1 MKLICSNPKQSLNKA
16 YLKQRITRNEIELF
30 KTNLITLLNKIK
42 EIEQQPRDESE
53 EHLKNNLRD
62 FLLYTYYKST
72 NVINTKDKIDLV
84 IHLGMSTND
93 DVGVII
99 EAKRPSNTGEMLSEI
114 NPNRKSIHELIL
126 YYLNQRIIFNNNQLK
141 YLVATNINEWYI
153 FDANYF
159 DKYIYRN
166 SQIKKLYDSKINEK
180 KDNPF
185 FYEEIAKILTNS
197 EIEIPCVYFDIRKY
211 DTILRNPQ
219 NEDDKDLI
227 ALYKILSP
235 QHLLKIPSAND
246 SNSLNQNFYKELLHI
261 IGLEEVKEGGK
272 NIIRRKKDNPNQAS
286 LIELA
291 IDSLLTEDVF
301 HRIPDISIYG
311 EKKEERVF
319 NIALE
324 LCLTWINR
332 ILFLKLLE
340 GQLISYHN
348 GNKDYKFLNSEKIK
362 DFDELFNLFHRVL
375 AIDFNSRKSNNKLK
389 YSKIPY
395 LNSSLFEIS
404 ELEDNTIKINT
415 LENNEELELINATV
429 LKDIKGTKNKLPIL
443 EYLFKFLDAFDFASE
458 GVEDIQEDTKTL
470 INASVLGKVFEKING
485 YKDGSIFTP
494 GFITM
499 YMCRQSIRMAVMQK
513 FKDKYGWNIE
523 QFDDIKNYLADRKS
537 TKDIL
542 EFNDVINSL
551 RICDPA
557 VGSGHFLVSALN
569 EIIAIKYELGLLA
582 DNSGTRIRD
591 YEIIIEN
598 DELIITNHNG
608 DIFEYKIK
616 NGKPLNNDIQRLQK
630 TLFHEK
636 QTIIESCLFGV
647 DINPNSVKIC
657 RLRLWIELLKNAY
670 YKDTEQAIDG
680 EMQLE
685 TLPNIDINI
694 KYGNS
699 LLSRFALDAD
709 LSKALKSIKYNIE
722 SYRGFVSE
730 YKNVKSREVKRGLQ
744 VIINSIKG
752 DFRSEINKNDPKVER
767 LYKLSGELSILENQ
781 SSMFDLNEKEKKELE
796 KKKNNL
802 KIEITKISNE
812 IEDIKSNVIYKNAF
826 EWRFEF
832 PEVLDDNGNFIG
844 FDIMIGN
851 PPYIQL
857 QSMGKETDYLS
868 KANYETFIR
877 SGDIYALFIEK
888 GIQILNKKGY
898 ISFIISNKWMRAG
911 YGEKLRDFIANK
923 TSPLQLID
931 FCGYKVFESAS
942 VDSNILITSKL
953 KDINNE
959 FYACSINSDF
969 EKDTSIQN
977 YYLSNKQLMP
987 QMTKESLVIFSNIEL
1002 HIYNKIKTLGTP
1014 LKNWNIKINYG
1025 IKTGLNEAFIID
1037 GKKKDEM
1044 ISLEP
1049 QSVNIIKPI
1058 LRGRDI
1064 KRYKAE
1070 FADLWLIFIPW
1081 HFPLHRVSAINGA
1094 SQKAEDEFKKQ
1105 YPIVYN
1111 HLLNNKDSLSAR
1123 NRAETGIRYEW
1134 YALQRCANT
1143 YLEDFEK
1150 NKIIYPDI
1158 MRTPKDSKLLSEY
1171 PYFFLDKNRFY
1182 VEATNFFMIGNN
1194 LNFIMSV
1201 LCSKLGVFAFTNF
1214 YSGPHFDDKGFRY
1227 KKAYLENFPI
1237 PKISEVEQQ
1246 FFINIVDIILAKK
1259 ENNEDTSQEERE
1271 IDMLVYNLYDL
1282 TEEEIRIVEG

>member
-1 MKLICSNPKQSLNKA
+1 MKLSCSTPKQSFNKA
-16 YLKQRITRNEIELF
+16 YLKQRLTRNEIELF
-30 KTNLITLLNKIK
+30 KTNLITLLDKIK
-42 EIEQQPRDESE
+42 EIEQQQRDDSE

-62 FLLYTYYKST
+62 FLLDTYYKST

-99 EAKRPSNTGEMLSEI
+99 EAKRPSNAGEMLSEY
-114 NPNRKSIHELIL
+114 NPNRKAIHELIL
-126 YYLNQRIIFNNNQLK
+126 YYLNQRITYGNNQLK

-159 DKYIYRN
+159 DNHIYRN
-166 SQIKKLYDSKINEK
+166 SQIKKLYDTKISEK

-185 FYEEIAKILTNS
+185 FYEEIAKILAS
-197 EIEIPCVYFDIRKY
+197 SDLEIPCVYFDIRKY
-211 DTILRNPQ
+211 DKILRNTQ
-219 NEDDKDLI
+219 TEDDKDLI

-261 IGLEEVKEGGK
+261 IGLEEVKESGK

-311 EKKEERVF
+311 EKKEERAF

-348 GNKDYKFLNSEKIK
+348 GNKDYRFLNSEKIQ

-375 AIDFNSRKSNNKLK
+375 AIDFNYRKANNKIK

-404 ELEDNTIKINT
+404 DLEDQTIKINT
-415 LENNEELELINATV
+415 LENNEELELINTTV

-458 GVEDIQEDTKTL
+458 GVEEIQEDSKTL

-499 YMCRQSIRMAVMQK
+499 YMCRQSIRMAVVQK
-513 FKDKYGWNIE
+513 FKDKYSWNIE

-537 TKDIL
+537 VKDIL
-542 EFNDVINSL
+542 EFNTVINSL

-582 DNSGTRIRD
+582 DSSGSRIRD

-598 DELIITNHNG
+598 DELIITNNNG

-670 YKDTEQAIDG
+670 YKEEDLTQPLSKIG
-680 EMQLE
+680 EGFKTDNSPLHKWRGVEGEVLQLE

-694 KYGNS
+694 KCGNS
-699 LLSRFALDAD
+699 LLSRFVLDSD

-722 SYRGFVSE
+722 SYRGFVTD

-744 VIINSIKG
+744 EIINSIKG
-752 DFRSEINKNDPKVER
+752 DFRSEINKNDPRVER

-781 SSMFDLNEKEKKELE
+781 SGMFDLNEKEKKELE

-802 KIEITKISNE
+802 KTEIKKISNE
-812 IEDIKSNVIYKNAF
+812 IEDIKSNAIYKNAF

-832 PEVLDDNGNFIG
+832 PEVLDNNGNFIG
-844 FDIMIGN
+844 FDIVIGN
-851 PPYIQL
+851 PPYIDIKALNPDFVKYLFKYFKSTENRINLYSIFIELSLYILRNKGCFSFINPNSILMNSSYANIRNLIFNQVNEIIKLPDNVFAASDVKVETIILSFQKDVNYENINTIKYKHDENLELIDMKYIESQSKEFWKAFEDLKFNIYLTNEIQEVLKKIKHNTKQL
-857 QSMGKETDYLS
+857 IELADFTLGITPYDKYKGHTEIQIKEKVFHSINKIDEQYKPLISGENIQRYYINNTPKEFIKYGNWLGAQREERFFTQPRVIVRQIVSGKPPRIYAGYTDESLYFTQIGFSIIPKNNIHPKYLS
-868 KANYETFIR
+868 VLINSSLINYVHKYLYL
-877 SGDIYALFIEK
+877 DIEK
-888 GIQILNKKGY
+888 ELFQK
-898 ISFIISNKWMRAG
+898 
-911 YGEKLRDFIANK
+911 
-923 TSPLQLID
+923 
-931 FCGYKVFESAS
+931 
-942 VDSNILITSKL
+942 ILIE
-953 KDINNE
+953 N
-959 FYACSINSDF
+959 C
-969 EKDTSIQN
+969 
-977 YYLSNKQLMP
+977 
-987 QMTKESLVIFSNIEL
+987 
-1002 HIYNKIKTLGTP
+1002 
-1014 LKNWNIKINYG
+1014 
-1025 IKTGLNEAFIID
+1025 
-1037 GKKKDEM
+1037 KK
-1044 ISLEP
+1044 
-1049 QSVNIIKPI
+1049 
-1058 LRGRDI
+1058 
-1064 KRYKAE
+1064 
-1070 FADLWLIFIPW
+1070 
-1081 HFPLHRVSAINGA
+1081 
-1094 SQKAEDEFKKQ
+1094 
-1105 YPIVYN
+1105 
-1111 HLLNNKDSLSAR
+1111 
-1123 NRAETGIRYEW
+1123 
-1134 YALQRCANT
+1134 
-1143 YLEDFEK
+1143 
-1150 NKIIYPDI
+1150 
-1158 MRTPKDSKLLSEY
+1158 
-1171 PYFFLDKNRFY
+1171 
-1182 VEATNFFMIGNN
+1182 
-1194 LNFIMSV
+1194 
-1201 LCSKLGVFAFTNF
+1201 
-1214 YSGPHFDDKGFRY
+1214 
-1227 KKAYLENFPI
+1227 FPI
-1237 PKISEVEQQ
+1237 KVISIESQQ
-1246 FFINIVDIILAKK
+1246 PFIDLVDIILAKK
-1259 ENNEDTSQEERE
+1259 ANNEDTSLEERE
-1271 IDMLVYNLYDL
+1271 IDLMVYKLYDL
-1282 TEEEIRIVEG
+1282 TEEEIKIVEGY